1 MRRGIATFTLDYG
14 KCPPWLFQRMVKL
27 AKIVSIAIVSYF
39 GPDEFLARLSDP
51 VWFQSFGSLL
61 AFDWNASGLTTT
73 TMGALK
79 EAVFGIEKDLG
90 VFITGGKGKTSKKAP
105 DQIINWG
112 ERINLSAKM
121 AQRYVYLSKLT
132 AKVDSALIQDDFQL
146 YHHNFMF
153 TKNGKWAVIQQGM
166 NTFVSRAR
174 RYHWYSDSVQDLT
187 IEPHNAIQ
195 SEITLPRV
203 LNLTAKKSV
212 DNREGVVELV
222 KHKKDLFYEIKRINR
237 LTKHGHD
244 QLTILDLSSNDF
256 FDHPVAHSDF
266 STRQLANPLIEQLF
280 NKRLEQSVQNLLDK
294 PVKDF
299 EDVVMTEKVGPK
311 TVRALTLVSEVLF
324 GAPPSYEDPVRY
336 TYAFGGKDGIP
347 YPVNRATYD
356 KTIEVIE
363 KAIRKASNL
372 GTSEKDKL
380 LRRNEKLFTNN

>member
-14 KCPPWLFQRMVKL
+14 KCPPWLFARMVKL
-27 AKIVSIAIVSYF
+27 ARIISIAVVSYF
-39 GPDEFLARLSDP
+39 GPDEFLQRLSDP

-79 EAVFGIEKDLG
+79 EAIFGIEKDLG
-90 VFITGGKGKTSKKAP
+90 VFITGGKGKTSKKTP
-105 DQIINWG
+105 DQILNWG
-112 ERINLSAKM
+112 EKINLSQQTAR
-121 AQRYVYLSKLT
+121 RYVYLSKLA

-153 TKNGKWAVIQQGM
+153 TKSGRWAVIQQGM
-166 NTFVSRAR
+166 NTFLSRAR

-195 SEITLPRV
+195 SEITLPKV

-212 DNREGVVELV
+212 PNRDGVVELV
-222 KHKKDLFYEIKRINR
+222 KHKKDLFYEIKRIK
-237 LTKHGHD
+237 KHGD

-256 FDHPVAHSDF
+256 HDHPVAHRQF
-266 STRQLANPLIEQLF
+266 SQWNNETMEQLL
-280 NKRLEQSVQNLLDK
+280 NKRIEDGIQNILDK

-299 EDVVMTEKVGPK
+299 EDVVMTQKVGPK
-311 TVRALTLVSEVLF
+311 TIRALTLVSEVLF
-324 GAPPSYEDPVRY
+324 GAAPSYEDPVRY

-347 YPVNRATYD
+347 FPINRETYD

-363 KAIRKASNL
+363 KAIRKSTL
-372 GTSEKDKL
+372 GYSEKEKL
-380 LRRNEKLFTNN
+380 LRRNEKVFSQV